1 MKKEISKIIGIV
13 LLGLILGNFELVFAK
28 TTQDTNKKVL
38 SQENFIKIEVPGNSY
53 KALYKEGD
61 SLYTVMKNLS
71 DRKNSKFSFH
81 SKNYSGLGNFV
92 NEINKVKGTPGRYWI
107 YYVNNKKASVGVS
120 KYIVKSGDIITWKQE
135 GI

>member
-1 MKKEISKIIGIV
+1 MKKEISKIIGII
-13 LLGLILGNFELVFAK
+13 LLGLLLGNFELVSAK
-28 TTQDTNKKVL
+28 TIQDTNKKIL
-38 SQENFIKIEVPGNSY
+38 SQENFVTIEVPGNTY
-53 KALYKEGD
+53 KTSYKEGE
-61 SLYTVMKNLS
+61 SLYIVMKNLS

-81 SKNYSGLGNFV
+81 SKNYSGLGNFID
-92 NEINKVKGTPGRYWI
+92 EINKVKGTPGRYWI